1 MQFLAKKSLGQNF
14 LKSEKALREMTESVD
29 LHPNDTVLEIGPG
42 YGALT
47 EYLLKTGAHVVAVEK
62 DDNLFGVLQEKF
74 ADYIKKSKF
83 TLVHKDILEF
93 TESEQLELGLKNG
106 EYKIAANI
114 PYNITGQIFRQF
126 LTGQNQPSKM
136 SLLVQ
141 KEVAERI
148 VARDGK
154 ESLLSVSVK
163 IYGQPKLISKV
174 LAGSFVPAPK
184 VDSAIILID
193 NISREFFT
201 KNNIAEE
208 KFWTVLHGAFAH
220 KRKTISG
227 NLKGIIDT
235 TKLQTYLVENKISPT
250 VRAED
255 ITIEQ
260 WGRLV
265 SFLS

>member
-29 LHPNDTVLEIGPG
+29 LHPTDTVLEIGPG

-62 DDNLFGVLQEKF
+62 DDNLFIVLQDKF
-74 ADYIKKSKF
+74 ANYISTGKL

-93 TESEQLELGLKNG
+93 TQGDQEELGLKQG
-106 EYKIAANI
+106 TYKIAANI

-163 IYGQPKLISKV
+163 IYGQPKIISKV

-184 VDSAIILID
+184 VDSAIILVD
-193 NISREFFT
+193 NISRNFFE
-201 KNNIAEE
+201 KNNIFEE
-208 KFWTVLHGAFAH
+208 KFWTILHGAFAH

-227 NLKGIIDT
+227 NLKVIVDT
-235 TKLQTYLVENKISPT
+235 IKLQKYLAENKMSPSI
-250 VRAED
+250 RAED
-255 ITIEQ
+255 ISIEQ
-260 WGRLV
+260 WGRLI
-265 SFLS
+265 SNI